1 MTNPTPRGPN
11 ENPNALDSPEIT
23 ALTFPGGVQVE
34 LTIRTQ
40 AGRTYRVEFTDSLGT
55 PVWNALGGDRVA
67 AGAALVVQDTGGIGA
82 QRFYRV
88 VEVP

>member
-40 AGRTYRVEFTDSLGT
+40 AGRTYRCGIHRFARHAGVEC
-55 PVWNALGGDRVA
+55 AGGDRVA
-67 AGAALVVQDTGGIGA
+67 AGATLVVQDTGGIGA
-82 QRFYRV
+82 QTILSGR
-88 VEVP
+88 